1 MAEGRKERSRTCDED
16 VLEGVERER
25 EREKVEERPVSSS
38 RQWRRVSSS
47 RGGEVRKNGGGGK

>member
-25 EREKVEERPVSSS
+25 EKVEERPVSSS
-38 RQWRRVSSS
+38 RQWRRVSPS